1 MNIPLL
7 RVERPNYQRVLN
19 ELRDT
24 EQVKVLQGVRRCG
37 KSTILASFKDELI
50 AGGVPESNIFY
61 RRFDEFSLPLE
72 QTAEGLMK
80 DLGAAFDSANPDVM
94 MYVFLDE
101 IQEVEGWETVVRRLH
116 AHPGVDVYVTGSNA
130 HLLSS
135 DLATQLAGR
144 QVSIRVYPLSFEE
157 YLRFKNAYDIAYQ
170 DADTAFSEYMRFG
183 GMPSL
188 FSLRSGTPEGIARE
202 LSSILD
208 TVVLND
214 VARRLKIRDLA
225 LLQRLIAYLFS
236 TSGNLFSTNKV
247 VGALGSAKRKTSS
260 ETVDNYID
268 ALEKA
273 YVVAE
278 ASQSGLQGKELLS
291 PLRKFYPVD
300 LGLRNFI
307 THFSAENTG
316 FQLENVVHNELVRRG
331 YAVGVGVL
339 RAGEIDFVARRM
351 DERVYIQVSETVLD
365 PATRDREL
373 RPMRAIADAFPKM
386 VLTLDRFGT
395 GITDDGIRIANVVDW
410 LLGEVGE

>member
-1 MNIPLL
+1 MSTTAL
-7 RVERPNYQRVLN
+7 RVNRPDYQRTLDA
-19 ELRDT
+19 LRDT

-37 KSTILASFKDELI
+37 KSTILASFRNKLLSE
-50 AGGVPESNIFY
+50 GVPENNVFY

-80 DLGAAFDSANPDVM
+80 DLQEAFDSADSNAM
-94 MYVFLDE
+94 TYVFLDE
-101 IQEVEGWETVVRRLH
+101 IQEVEGWETVVRKLH
-116 AHPGVDVYVTGSNA
+116 TRPGTDIYVTGSNA
-130 HLLSS
+130 HMLSS
-135 DLATQLAGR
+135 DLATQLSGR
-144 QVSIRVYPLSFEE
+144 HVSIRVHPLSFQEF
-157 YLRFKNAYDIAYQ
+157 LQFSDAYDASYR
-170 DADTAFSEYMRFG
+170 DDGEAFSEYMRFG

-188 FSLRSGTPEGIARE
+188 FSLRDRTPDNIARE

-214 VARRLKIRDLA
+214 VARRLGLRDVA
-225 LLQRLIAYLFS
+225 LLQRLISYLFS

-260 ETVDNYID
+260 ETIDNYID

-273 YVVAE
+273 YAMAE
-278 ASQSGLQGKELLS
+278 APQSGLQGKALLH

-331 YAVGVGVL
+331 YVVEVGAL
-339 RAGEIDFVARRM
+339 QAGEVDFVARRM
-351 DERVYIQVSETVLD
+351 DERVYVQVSETVLD
-365 PATRDREL
+365 PVTREREL
-373 RPMRAIADAFPKM
+373 KPLRAISDAFPKM
-386 VLTLDRFGT
+386 VLTLDRFGIGT
-395 GITDDGIRIANVVDW
+395 TDDGIRIMNVIDW
-410 LLGEVGE
+410 LLG